1 MGLYDRDYIQESRLP
16 GTFASGVYSW
26 MTAGLAVTTFV
37 SLGLYY
43 SGLYRSLFAFWW
55 IWCLGTLGVS
65 FFINA
70 RLQTLSLPAVMSL
83 FLVYSVLEGM
93 FFGTVLPIYAA
104 QYGGGVVWAAFGSA
118 ALVFGMA
125 ALYGALTKND
135 LTQMNKIL
143 TVAVMGLL
151 AITVVFAIVSLFVFM
166 PLFYLLICYLGLVIF
181 VGLTA
186 ADAQAIRRVAAN
198 VGNDSVVSYK
208 LSLVM
213 ALKMYCNVIM
223 VFWYL
228 LQIFSSSGNRD

>member
-1 MGLYDRDYIQESRLP
+1 MG
-16 GTFASGVYSW
+16 
-26 MTAGLAVTTFV
+26 
-37 SLGLYY
+37 
-43 SGLYRSLFAFWW
+43 
-55 IWCLGTLGVS
+55 
-65 FFINA
+65 
-70 RLQTLSLPAVMSL
+70 
-83 FLVYSVLEGM
+83 
-93 FFGTVLPIYAA
+93 
-104 QYGGGVVWAAFGSA
+104 
-118 ALVFGMA
+118 
-125 ALYGALTKND
+125 
-135 LTQMNKIL
+135 